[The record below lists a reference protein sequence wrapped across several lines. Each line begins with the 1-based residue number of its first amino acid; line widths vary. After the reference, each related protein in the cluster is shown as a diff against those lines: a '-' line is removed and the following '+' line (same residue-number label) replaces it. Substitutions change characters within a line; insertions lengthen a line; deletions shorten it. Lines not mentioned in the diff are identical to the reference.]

1 MLFGWSVVDV
11 IFTTSWVIALMSIP
25 SVLHHR
31 AGNPS
36 AALSWILAL
45 FAIPLVAVILWWSMG
60 RTHLRKRRR
69 LKREASSKTSKTL
82 QKTRSQ
88 LEAWSAQS
96 SLVSENIFSI
106 HQLPQELNDAVF
118 PATSG
123 NHIEFLSCTKSVHQV
138 WFDIIDSAQSHL
150 HLLFFTW
157 RDDAIGRALRDCL
170 IQKVRQGVA
179 VRVIY
184 DAMGS
189 VSLPN
194 TFFNGLTKAG
204 GNVASFTPLSI
215 FYTPSLNFR
224 NHRKLLIADG
234 NEAYTGGVN
243 VGDEYLTWQD
253 IGLKLVGP
261 AVNQLQEVFIEDWF
275 YCTEE
280 AITEP
285 FYFFNADGASTEAD
299 NAFCS
304 VFASGP
310 DQRFNAT
317 REMVFLTITQARF
330 RVWIA
335 TPYFIPDE
343 ALLLALR
350 TAVYRGVDVRILV
363 PKHSDSWLV
372 QWASKTYYHEL
383 LQAGVQIYE
392 YQGMLHAKATIIDA
406 SGGLIG
412 SANLDSRSFKL
423 NFELNTFV
431 ASEPVNEQLANW
443 YTRLLASSDTIS
455 ANDVKLISYKDRL
468 ISSVAHLLSPLL

>member
-1 MLFGWSVVDV
+1 MPFEWSVIDGIWV
-11 IFTTSWVIALMSIP
+11 ISWVVTLVSVP

-31 AGNPS
+31 AGNPN

-45 FAIPLVAVILWWSMG
+45 FALPLVAAIIWWSFG
-60 RTHLRKRRR
+60 RTHLRKKRRH
-69 LKREASSKTSKTL
+69 KREASLKTSQTL
-82 QKTRSQ
+82 QKTRSK
-88 LEAWSAQS
+88 LGALATQS
-96 SLVSENIFSI
+96 SLVAENMFSI
-106 HQLPQELNDAVF
+106 HQLPYELHKAVF

-123 NHIEFLSCTKSVHQV
+123 NHIEFLPCTKSVHQV

-157 RDDAIGRALRDCL
+157 RDDAIGRSLRDCL
-170 IQKVRQGVA
+170 IRKARQGIS
-179 VRVIY
+179 VRVMY

-189 VSLPN
+189 ISLPAS
-194 TFFNGLTKAG
+194 FFSGLTQAG
-204 GNVASFTPLSI
+204 GNVATFTPLSI
-215 FYTPSLNFR
+215 VHTPSLNFR
-224 NHRKLLIADG
+224 NHRKLLIVDG
-234 NEAYTGGVN
+234 NTAYTGGVN

-280 AITEP
+280 ALTDSSY
-285 FYFFNADGASTEAD
+285 FYNTSD
-299 NAFCS
+299 AFTNGHDAYCS

-317 REMVFLTITQARF
+317 REMVFLAITQSRF
-330 RVWIA
+330 RIWIA

-350 TAVYRGVDVRILV
+350 TAVYRGVDVKILV
-363 PKHSDSWLV
+363 PKQSDSWLV
-372 QWASKTYYHEL
+372 RWASKTYYYEL
-383 LQAGVQIYE
+383 LQAGVQIFE
-392 YQGMLHAKATIIDA
+392 YQGMLHAKATIIDGT
-406 SGGLIG
+406 GGLIG

-431 ASEPVNEQLANW
+431 ASEAVNEQLVNW

-455 ANDVKLISYKDRL
+455 ANDVELISYKERL
-468 ISSVAHLLSPLL
+468 ISSLAHLLSPLL